1 MALVR
6 KVDRLTPDQR
16 DALDAEIV
24 RRGFGEFEAL
34 EQWTRDQGFPL
45 SSSSLHRHAKTLRAS
60 VQFASE
66 LFPIG
71 SRLSASPD
79 MHVALLELGT
89 ITAKLKVLNDR
100 HAELLAY
107 VLKASVSKGNG
118 ERLS

>member
-1 MALVR
+1 MGTGR

-16 DALDAEIV
+16 AALDAEIV
-24 RRGFGEFEAL
+24 RRGFGDFFAL

-45 SSSSLHRHAKTLRAS
+45 SHSTLHRHAKTLRAGIHC
-60 VQFASE
+60 ARE

-71 SRLSASPD
+71 NRLPNSPD

-89 ITAKLKVLNDR
+89 ITAKLKVLSDR

>member
-1 MALVR
+1 MPLVR

-16 DALDAEIV
+16 AALDAEIV

-34 EQWTRDQGFPL
+34 EQWTSDQGFPL
-45 SSSSLHRHAKTLRAS
+45 SSSSLHRYAKTLRAGIHC
-60 VQFASE
+60 ARD

-71 SRLSASPD
+71 SRLPNSPD

-100 HAELLAY
+100 HAELLAF
-107 VLKASVSKGNG
+107 VLKACVSKGSG